1 VSGIANEDMC
11 YHYRPDIIVPLEAVE
26 LGNGLGAAAAAL
38 TNVPDLDAALA
49 AGVDV
54 LGRIRDRHGADH
66 LTVSERVYLARV
78 TRYPGCRESI
88 GRERH
93 RLHLTFARYVETIR
107 TATGKEHTHTRDAQS
122 VYTRYQM
129 VEDEGERAKEL
140 TACRQEEHRV
150 VQAVPSYW
158 HEDRRAAEEAVWRG
172 SR

>member
-1 VSGIANEDMC
+1 MC

-26 LGNGLGAAAAAL
+26 LGNGLGAATAAL
-38 TNVPDLDAALA
+38 TNVPDLDATLA
-49 AGVDV
+49 AGIDV

-66 LTVSERVYLARV
+66 LAVSERVYLARV

-93 RLHLTFARYVETIR
+93 RLHLTFARYVETICTASRKNTTR
-107 TATGKEHTHTRDAQS
+107 TRVIREACAMPADI
-122 VYTRYQM
+122 
-129 VEDEGERAKEL
+129 DEQTERTEQL
-140 TACRQEEHRV
+140 TACRRAEHRV

-158 HEDRRAAEEAVWRG
+158 HEGRRAAEEVVWRD